1 MTDEITVGRS
11 SARVLAAR
19 APGWMVWYGER
30 TGSYWAVPRAA
41 TSLRA
46 CLIEA
51 RTPGDLEGEIRRY
64 QGGAPDGSRS
74 QTQPQ
79 PEPGTQNQA
88 QTAVQTAVQTQHRT
102 GAEDAQTR
110 HGRLPQGAERDA
122 GQGAGRREEPVTAG
136 R

>member
-1 MTDEITVGRS
+1 MTPSGPRKEITMTDEITVGRS

-64 QGGAPDGSRS
+64 QGPAPLGSENRQL

-79 PEPGTQNQA
+79 T
-88 QTAVQTAVQTQHRT
+88 QTQT
-102 GAEDAQTR
+102 PMQPQT
-110 HGRLPQGAERDA
+110 
-122 GQGAGRREEPVTAG
+122 
-136 R
+136 